1 MVTPATEAFQLVG
14 FVFKTERFPGG
25 HSSSLEEKLQSLAKR
40 VSMRY
45 AVILIFGPSCDLC
58 QEKKTKQLSVISVF
72 ALKQAAIQ
80 VTLPFVR
87 VPGSSIKD
95 KKNI

>member
-14 FVFKTERFPGG
+14 FVFKMEIFPGG
-25 HSSSLEEKLQSLAKR
+25 RSSLEEKLQSSAKR

-95 KKNI
+95 KKNPI